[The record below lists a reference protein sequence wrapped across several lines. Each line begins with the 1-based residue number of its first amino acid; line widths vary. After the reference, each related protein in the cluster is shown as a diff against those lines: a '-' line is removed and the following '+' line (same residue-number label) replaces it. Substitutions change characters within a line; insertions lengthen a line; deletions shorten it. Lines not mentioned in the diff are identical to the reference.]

1 MRVSQSD
8 ILSALQRVHLFRPLD
23 QRAVLEFIK
32 LCEVVSFST
41 NEKIFEQDSEAT
53 NFYLIIQGKILI
65 ELETVNG
72 REKLTILERDDY
84 FGEDVLEVKS
94 LRRTSARALED
105 CILLKVAHKEL
116 IPFIENQPQISP
128 SFELIL
134 NNYRNCLKLHPNW
147 IQPEEGI
154 HLLCRPHSF
163 FLVTRAIIPL
173 IFIFFSLIGLL
184 ILFNQEILSVLGLWI
199 FGSLALILGT
209 GWVIW
214 NWIDWSNDFY
224 CVTSKRATFMERV
237 ALFYESRQETPLAA
251 ILSITNRTSLTGRMF
266 SFGDVVIRTYT
277 GVLNYRHI
285 AYPEQVVTLLEELW
299 QRTKQH
305 EVTAGPAEV
314 EKILLER
321 LMPRIS
327 GEVES
332 SDTEK
337 ILPPVD
343 LKSGWINESLAR
355 LFGMRR
361 MEGETIIYRT
371 HWLIL
376 LQKTFLP
383 ALALF
388 ILFLVSAAYAFQY
401 MPFLSSEIFYPIL
414 ISAGV
419 AVVGWLVY
427 QFIDWSNDCYLITA
441 DKVVDINR
449 KPLGVEERREASIK
463 NIQTIEYKHLNIIGV
478 LFNFGTIFIR
488 VGDTEFT
495 FDYVSDPSEVQR
507 ELFERYMS
515 LMQVEKDV
523 QANHERQQLADWI
536 DAYHRIVNHDDDA
549 SHENKAGDELE

>member
-1 MRVSQSD
+1 
-8 ILSALQRVHLFRPLD
+8 
-23 QRAVLEFIK
+23 
-32 LCEVVSFST
+32 
-41 NEKIFEQDSEAT
+41 
-53 NFYLIIQGKILI
+53 
-65 ELETVNG
+65 
-72 REKLTILERDDY
+72 
-84 FGEDVLEVKS
+84 
-94 LRRTSARALED
+94 
-105 CILLKVAHKEL
+105 
-116 IPFIENQPQISP
+116 
-128 SFELIL
+128 
-134 NNYRNCLKLHPNW
+134 
-147 IQPEEGI
+147 
-154 HLLCRPHSF
+154 
-163 FLVTRAIIPL
+163 
-173 IFIFFSLIGLL
+173 
-184 ILFNQEILSVLGLWI
+184 
-199 FGSLALILGT
+199 
-209 GWVIW
+209 
-214 NWIDWSNDFY
+214 
-224 CVTSKRATFMERV
+224 
-237 ALFYESRQETPLAA
+237 
-251 ILSITNRTSLTGRMF
+251 MF

-277 GVLNYRHI
+277 GVLNFKHI

-305 EVTAGPAEV
+305 EVTTGPAEV

-321 LMPRIS
+321 LMPRTT

-337 ILPPVD
+337 ILPPID

-383 ALALF
+383 ALTLF
-388 ILFLVSAAYAFQY
+388 ILFLVSTAYAFQY
-401 MPFLSSEIFYPIL
+401 MPFLSPEVFYPIL

-427 QFIDWSNDCYLITA
+427 QFIDWSNDRYLITA

-449 KPLGVEERREASIK
+449 KPLGVEERREAAIK
-463 NIQTIEYKHLNIIGV
+463 NIQTIEYKRLNILGV
-478 LFNFGTIFIR
+478 LFNFGTVFIR

-507 ELFERYMS
+507 ELFERYVS

-523 QANHERQQLADWI
+523 QANRERQQLADWI

-549 SHENKAGDELE
+549 SHENKAGDKLE